1 MKMLQRLFEQLT
13 CLHIYDVK
21 FIEKDGCIKLAEVCK
36 YCGKTKIIC

>member
-1 MKMLQRLFEQLT
+1 MLKSFFRRLS

-21 FIEKDGCIKLAEVCK
+21 YIEKYGGIYLAEVCK